1 MAGLYFL
8 ALAVIAVSLSALMA
22 GAWVV
27 QQRTG
32 NSGWVD
38 TVWTFSVGLVGAGS
52 ALWPIGGVAPNAR
65 QWLVAVL
72 VAIWSLRLGTHIAI
86 RTAGITDDPR
96 YAAFAREWGAHSPR
110 RMFIFLQNQALGS
123 IPLVFAIFVAA
134 RFPGDG
140 LRLAD
145 YFGAL
150 ILLVGIAG
158 EAMADAQLRAFR
170 ADPANKGRVCDVGL
184 WRWSRHPNYFFE
196 WLVWLAFPVIGLSTD
211 FRFLILGV
219 WRRCWGLSSCTGS
232 WFTSP
237 GSAAGSADAAL
248 ARRSLP
254 RLPVAHQRVLSAAAA
269 SMIPKLWMARR
280 FRHSLVTAVPT
291 RTRSASSSKAKPQRR
306 GLTNLRVFTSD
317 LNVFTPAARFDRIVS
332 VEMFEHMTNWRELMT
347 RVRAWLKSDGRFFPH
362 IFTHRSGAYLFDRAD
377 GEDWIARHF
386 VTGGVMPSH
395 HLIRQYADLFE
406 VDNITSARRM
416 IGWTIST
423 RTGRRSSPCSA
434 RSMAAIPFCGC
445 GAGAGSFSRPRACSA
460 TPGAASGASA
470 ITG

>member
-52 ALWPIGGVAPNAR
+52 ALWPIGGAAPNAR

-96 YAAFAREWGAHSPR
+96 YAAFAREWGADSPR

-140 LRLAD
+140 LRLSD
-145 YFGAL
+145 YLGAL

-170 ADPANKGRVCDVGL
+170 TDPANKGRVCDVGL

-196 WLVWLAFPVIGLSTD
+196 WFGWLAYPVIGLSMD
-211 FRFLILGV
+211 PLSYP
-219 WRRCWGLSSCTGS
+219 WGLATLLGPSSCTGS

-237 GSAAGSADAAL
+237 GSRRWKSRCCARAAIATATTSRAPA
-248 ARRSLP
+248 P
-254 RLPVAHQRVLSAAAA
+254 FSAAAA
-269 SMIPKLWMARR
+269 GMIPKLWMARR
-280 FRHSLVTAVPT
+280 FRIRWSRRFPT
-291 RTRSASSSKAKPQRR
+291 RTRSASSSKAKPQ
-306 GLTNLRVFTSD
+306 
-317 LNVFTPAARFDRIVS
+317 
-332 VEMFEHMTNWRELMT
+332 
-347 RVRAWLKSDGRFFPH
+347 
-362 IFTHRSGAYLFDRAD
+362 
-377 GEDWIARHF
+377 
-386 VTGGVMPSH
+386 
-395 HLIRQYADLFE
+395 
-406 VDNITSARRM
+406 
-416 IGWTIST
+416 
-423 RTGRRSSPCSA
+423 
-434 RSMAAIPFCGC
+434 
-445 GAGAGSFSRPRACSA
+445 
-460 TPGAASGASA
+460 GAA
-470 ITG
+470 